1 MIKEAISYEFK
12 MKDHDDQVWEL
23 ASDMVWNYDMYF
35 PQDNSSN
42 LEKIFDI
49 EERMARLEGCQ
60 IIKSRKR

>member
-1 MIKEAISYEFK
+1 

-49 EERMARLEGCQ
+49 EERMARLEACQ